1 MRVLVDSSVWI
12 DFLRNTKTP
21 ETDKLVEL
29 IENRE
34 DLCICGFVLTEV
46 LQGIRDEKQ
55 YVATKQQFANLI
67 YLDDDQSTF
76 ELGATIYRNLRKQ
89 GITIR
94 NSIDCLIAATVMQHN
109 ASLLED
115 DRDFPLINDHYP
127 LNLLFKD
134 EK

>member
-1 MRVLVDSSVWI
+1 MDSTVWI

-29 IENRE
+29 IERRE

-55 YVATKQQFANLI
+55 YIATKQQFKNLI
-67 YLDDDQSTF
+67 YLEDEQSTF
-76 ELGATIYRNLRKQ
+76 ELGATIYRNIRKQ

-94 NSIDCLIAATVMQHN
+94 NSIDCLIAAIVIQHN
-109 ASLLED
+109 VSLLAD
-115 DRDFPLINDHYP
+115 DRDFPFIDTHYP
-127 LNLLFKD
+127 LNLVFKD
-134 EK
+134 GQ

>member
-1 MRVLVDSSVWI
+1 MKVLVDSTVWI

-34 DLCICGFVLTEV
+34 DLCICGFILTEV

-55 YVATKQQFANLI
+55 YVATKHQLTNLI
-67 YLDDDQSTF
+67 YLENDQSTF
-76 ELGATIYRNLRKQ
+76 ELAATIFRNLRNH

-94 NSIDCLIAATVMQHN
+94 NSIDCLIAATVIQN
-109 ASLLED
+109 NVSLLEA
-115 DRDFPLINDHYP
+115 DRDFPFIALHYP
-127 LNLLFKD
+127 LNLLSRHI
-134 EK
+134 